1 MGLSTEIVNYINQ
14 QPAPKSYEMEQLHQM
29 ILQIAPGCKLWFHS
43 GKDDKGKVVSNP
55 AIGYGHFTI
64 KYTDGKTRDFFRIGI
79 SANQAGI
86 SVYIMGLKDKAHLV
100 NTYGNSLG
108 KAKVTGYCIKF
119 KSLNDI
125 NIDVLQTAIR
135 EALNLSDC

>member
-29 ILQIAPGCKLWFHS
+29 ILQIAPDCKLWFHN
-43 GKDDKGKVVSNP
+43 GKDDKGKEVSNP
-55 AIGYGHFTI
+55 NIGYGHFTI
-64 KYTDGKTRDFFRIGI
+64 KYADGKTRDFFRIGI

-100 NTYGNSLG
+100 NTYGNALG

-135 EALNLSDC
+135 EALNSSDC